1 MWRFLA
7 QILFI
12 AEVMLC
18 AADSPPISE
27 ETLKSKAFADGKE
40 KQKKRISV
48 ITVAELI
55 VCSTGV
61 CRAFRS
67 WRAVC

>member
-40 KQKKRISV
+40 KRKTRY
-48 ITVAELI
+48 
-55 VCSTGV
+55 
-61 CRAFRS
+61 R
-67 WRAVC
+67 